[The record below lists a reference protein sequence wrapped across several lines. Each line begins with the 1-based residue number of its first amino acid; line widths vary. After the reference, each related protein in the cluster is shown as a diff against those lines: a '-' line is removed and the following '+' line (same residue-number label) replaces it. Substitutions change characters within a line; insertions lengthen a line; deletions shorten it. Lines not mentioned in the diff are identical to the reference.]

1 MVEFAY
7 KAYKRKFA
15 DEYQTASHKL
25 SQRPGIL
32 LRLRDGDG
40 KVGFGE
46 IAPIESFGTESF
58 LAALSVCSE
67 LQENFEYEKAICRMN
82 LFPCVRFALDSAH
95 ETLLRE
101 NEPGL
106 LKKPWPVCGLITAL
120 GDRNRIEML
129 LGQGYQSLKIKIGK
143 SDFAEECRMVNAIV
157 DMSEGKIPIRMDA
170 NGVLDRVRTTQW
182 MEFASECP
190 VEFIE
195 QPMAKGMEREMRV
208 IARDF
213 PVKLALD
220 ESICFVDDLKRW
232 SDSHWEGVYVVK
244 PSIAG
249 SRHALLNELEK
260 LPEDS
265 VVFSSSLESMVGAS
279 AALRVAIESDKQV
292 RALGFGAEELFL
304 NDGASLPL
312 GPFLQPDG
320 LGSMEDFEE
329 LWKNV

>member
-7 KAYKRKFA
+7 KAYKRTFA
-15 DEYQTASHKL
+15 GEYQTASHEL

-67 LQENFEYEKAICRMN
+67 LQENFEYEKALERMN
-82 LFPCVRFALDSAH
+82 LFPCFRFALDSAH
-95 ETLLRE
+95 EMLLRK
-101 NEPGL
+101 NELGL
-106 LKKPWPVCGLITAL
+106 LQKPWPVCGLVTAI
-120 GDRNRIEML
+120 GDRNRYDKL
-129 LGQGYQSLKIKIGK
+129 FGQGYQSLKIKIGK
-143 SDFAEECRMVNAIV
+143 SDFAEECRMVEAIV
-157 DMSEGKIPIRMDA
+157 GMSEGKIPIRMDA
-170 NGVLDRVRTTQW
+170 NGTMDRARTTRW

-195 QPMAKGMEREMRV
+195 QPMAKGMEGEMSA

-220 ESICFVDDLKRW
+220 ESVCFLDDLKRW
-232 SDSHWEGVYVVK
+232 SDSQWEGVYVVK

-249 SRHALLNELEK
+249 SRQALLDELEK

-279 AALRVAIESDKQV
+279 AALSLAIESGKQA
-292 RALGFGAEELFL
+292 RALGFGVEDLFL
-304 NDGASLPL
+304 KDGASLLL

-320 LGSMEDFEE
+320 LGSMEDFED
-329 LWKNV
+329 LWDNF